1 MNLTT
6 VNVETMNIETMQI
19 ETMQIDTMQIE
30 TMHIETINIKHWVSN
45 NKSPTMNL
53 ETMSACAHVFE
64 SPTLQ
69 FSVNDITDIY
79 ANHTLVGK
87 AHAMDSRPA

>member
-1 MNLTT
+1 
-6 VNVETMNIETMQI
+6 
-19 ETMQIDTMQIE
+19 
-30 TMHIETINIKHWVSN
+30 
-45 NKSPTMNL
+45 MNL
-53 ETMSACAHVFE
+53 ETMSAFAHVFE